1 MNVFDCMPAAR
12 DLEEEP
18 LNQEEVEML
27 AEGYPPSTLGG
38 LDHEE
43 VVKHLAARL
52 LDLQEE
58 HDGMIAHHFGEDG
71 L

>member
-1 MNVFDCMPAAR
+1 MANEFKSAMMTPGR
-12 DLEEEP
+12 NLEEEP
-18 LNQEEVEML
+18 LSAEEIEML

-43 VVKHLAARL
+43 VVMHLATKV

-58 HDGMIAHHFGEDG
+58 MADIASHSFE
-71 L
+71 

>member
-1 MNVFDCMPAAR
+1 MANVFVSEMMTPGR
-12 DLEEEP
+12 NLEDEP
-18 LNQEEVEML
+18 LSAEEIEML

-43 VVKHLAARL
+43 VVMHLAAKV

-58 HDGMIAHHFGEDG
+58 LADITSHSFE
-71 L
+71 